1 MIKEHSIFD
10 NVIYCICALW
20 SSVNEK
26 PDFIFKYWLYGV
38 VKLCYVVVSVACAK
52 KKKKA
57 GKRTQNHFSCLE
69 KGTVPQ
75 G

>member
-52 KKKKA
+52 KKKA
-57 GKRTQNHFSCLE
+57 GKRNQNHFSCLE

>member
-10 NVIYCICALW
+10 NIIYCICALW
-20 SSVNEK
+20 SLVNEK

-38 VKLCYVVVSVACAK
+38 VKLCYVLVSVACAK
-52 KKKKA
+52 TIA